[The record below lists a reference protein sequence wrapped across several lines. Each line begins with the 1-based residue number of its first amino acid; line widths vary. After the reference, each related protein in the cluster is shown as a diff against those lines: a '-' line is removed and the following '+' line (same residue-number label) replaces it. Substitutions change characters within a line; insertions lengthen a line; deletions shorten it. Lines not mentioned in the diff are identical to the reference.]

1 MATDDTVAY
10 VHKQKDGRLVF
21 HRADGSEVVVTQE
34 EPHETDDP
42 NEIAYLDSLDAVKR
56 TTAKSKSGGDE

>member
-21 HRADGSEVVVTQE
+21 HRADGSEVVVSQ

-42 NEIAYLDSLDAVKR
+42 SEIAYLDSLDAVKR
-56 TTAKSKSGGDE
+56 LKSSGKEE